1 MGCIALHVLPMNPA
15 TPVRCWNA
23 VAKGALTEAKL
34 VVVALQAGWDTALRL
49 DEVTIRL
56 INEQYRSPAMFLGD
70 VRKKDLAA
78 CIDSV
83 PPRKRAETTQTLA
96 EKTFL
101 ALGVPTFDRYRFAH
115 EKWASLGDSAGTRGS
130 IRQP

>member
-70 VRKKDLAA
+70 VRKKIWLP
-78 CIDSV
+78 V
-83 PPRKRAETTQTLA
+83 LTQFLLVNERKLRKL
-96 EKTFL
+96 
-101 ALGVPTFDRYRFAH
+101 
-115 EKWASLGDSAGTRGS
+115 
-130 IRQP
+130 